1 MTTAPG
7 MELALRQEFLTWRYG
22 LLNTVWLLTMHATVF
37 AALWF
42 APPAV
47 AIMVCVIHQRLLSE
61 WFHEATHWNLLPDR
75 RWNDRLADLLIGP
88 FNGTR
93 VQSNRPAHFQHHA
106 AREYFGPEDPD
117 TAKAAA
123 TTRRELRQGLFRDL
137 TGQTALSAFTRAAG
151 MSATGTSAAG
161 PGAAGKNRATGEWR
175 WLGALAVLHGVGFAA
190 SVAVGRW
197 ELYPLYFGSLLTL
210 YPVANRLRLYAQHAE
225 VGPDGTV
232 HLNGSTASRTCH
244 AGLLE
249 QVLLHG
255 PMIMYHHE
263 HHARPVLPYRALRGL
278 ALQSAAQAPDP
289 NVTVR
294 SGWQLT
300 AGLLRSLR

>member
-1 MTTAPG
+1 MNT
-7 MELALRQEFLTWRYG
+7 EVALRQQFLTWPYG
-22 LLNTVWLLTMHATVF
+22 LLNTFWLLVMHATLG
-37 AALWF
+37 AALWL

-47 AIMVCVIHQRLLSE
+47 AVIVCVIHQRMLSE

-93 VQSNRPAHFQHHA
+93 VQSNRPGHFQHHA
-106 AREYFGPEDPD
+106 ARAYFVPEDPD
-117 TAKAAA
+117 TDKAAA
-123 TTRRELRQGLFRDL
+123 TTRRELRQGLLRDL
-137 TGQTALSAFTRAAG
+137 TGQTALSAFARAAG
-151 MSATGTSAAG
+151 TRTTGNTSG
-161 PGAAGKNRATGEWR
+161 SSEWL
-175 WLGALAVLHGVGFAA
+175 WLGGLALLHGAGFAA
-190 SVAVGRW
+190 TVAAGRW

-210 YPVANRLRLYAQHAE
+210 YPVANRMRLYAQHAE
-225 VGPDGTV
+225 IDPDGIV
-232 HLNGSTASRTCH
+232 RLNGSTASRTCH

-278 ALQSAAQAPDP
+278 ARQNTAQAPDR

>member
-1 MTTAPG
+1 MTT
-7 MELALRQEFLTWRYG
+7 EVALRQQFLTWPYG
-22 LLNTVWLLTMHATVF
+22 LLNTFWLLAMHATLGV
-37 AALWF
+37 ALWF

-47 AIMVCVIHQRLLSE
+47 AVIVCVIHQRLLSE

-75 RWNDRLADLLIGP
+75 RWNDRVADLLIGP

-93 VQSNRPAHFQHHA
+93 VQSNRPGHFQHHA
-106 AREYFGPEDPD
+106 AREYFVPEDPD
-117 TAKAAA
+117 TDKAAA
-123 TTRRELRQGLFRDL
+123 TTRRELRQGLLRDL
-137 TGQTALSAFTRAAG
+137 TGQTALSAFFRAAG
-151 MSATGTSAAG
+151 TPTTGKTRGNS
-161 PGAAGKNRATGEWR
+161 EWL
-175 WLGALAVLHGVGFAA
+175 WLGALALLHGAGFAA
-190 SVAVGRW
+190 TVAAGRW

-210 YPVANRLRLYAQHAE
+210 YPVANRVRLYAQHAE
-225 VGPDGTV
+225 IARDGTV
-232 HLNGSTASRTCH
+232 RLNGSTASRTCH

-278 ALQSAAQAPDP
+278 ALQSTARAPDP

>member
-1 MTTAPG
+1 MTT
-7 MELALRQEFLTWRYG
+7 EVALRQQFLTWPYG
-22 LLNTVWLLTMHATVF
+22 LLNTFWLLAMHATLGV
-37 AALWF
+37 ALWF

-47 AIMVCVIHQRLLSE
+47 AVIVCVIHQRLLSE

-75 RWNDRLADLLIGP
+75 RWNDRVADLLIGP

-93 VQSNRPAHFQHHA
+93 VQSNRPGHFQHHA
-106 AREYFGPEDPD
+106 AREYFVPEDPD
-117 TAKAAA
+117 TDKAAA
-123 TTRRELRQGLFRDL
+123 TTRRELRQGLLRDL
-137 TGQTALSAFTRAAG
+137 TGQTALSAFFRAASRG
-151 MSATGTSAAG
+151 ST
-161 PGAAGKNRATGEWR
+161 GKNSGGSEWL
-175 WLGALAVLHGVGFAA
+175 WLGALALLHGAGFAA
-190 SVAVGRW
+190 TVAAGRW

-210 YPVANRLRLYAQHAE
+210 YPVANRVRLYAQHAE

-278 ALQSAAQAPDP
+278 ALQSTARAPDP

>member
-7 MELALRQEFLTWRYG
+7 MEVALRQEFLTWPYG
-22 LLNTVWLLTMHATVF
+22 LLNTVWLLAMHATVF

-42 APPAV
+42 APPVMAV
-47 AIMVCVIHQRLLSE
+47 IVCVIHQRMLSE

-93 VQSNRPAHFQHHA
+93 VQNNRPGHFQHHA
-106 AREYFGPEDPD
+106 ARAYFLPEDPD

-123 TTRRELRQGLFRDL
+123 TTRRELRQGLLRDL
-137 TGQTALSAFTRAAG
+137 SGWTALSAFIRAAG
-151 MSATGTSAAG
+151 S
-161 PGAAGKNRATGEWR
+161 GAAGKSAAGKSSSSEWL
-175 WLGALAVLHGVGFAA
+175 WLGALALLHGAGFAA
-190 SVAVGRW
+190 TVVAGRW

-225 VGPDGTV
+225 IKPDGTV
-232 HLNGSTASRTCH
+232 HLNGSTASRTCQ

-278 ALQSAAQAPDP
+278 ARQSAAQAADP